1 MPLSDIKIRN
11 AKPKEKPYKLA
22 DGGGLFVLVKPTGSK
37 LWQLKYRYLGKEK
50 IFSAGPYPLV
60 GAAEARA
67 IRDNVKKL
75 LANGTDP
82 TQHRRVTK
90 QLKMEACENTFEAV
104 ARRWLSIKKIED
116 SHEARSL
123 RRLELHAFPRIGLRP
138 IGEIKTLELANCLEA
153 IEKEGINETAHRIKQ
168 LIQQT
173 FRYAVRKGLIEHNP
187 AGDLRDIIGH
197 EPVTSRACIPPAELP
212 QLLRDMETY
221 KGDRLTKAAM
231 RLLLLCFTQAHEG
244 RDAEKNLK
252 AFISEHGSARF
263 EAAWKDGADNAPID
277 RKTIQRAGFKRMT
290 DAETWEYFILP
301 SVFEKEVIGSLNK
314 SLVKLYLAQ
323 RGLIVR
329 DAGGK
334 FTVSIRVPGVGQ
346 TRLYHV
352 PASILDG
359 EGDHADA

>member
-1 MPLSDIKIRN
+1 MRVVQKF
-11 AKPKEKPYKLA
+11 A
-22 DGGGLFVLVKPTGSK
+22 LV
-37 LWQLKYRYLGKEK
+37 
-50 IFSAGPYPLV
+50 AAV
-60 GAAEARA
+60 G
-67 IRDNVKKL
+67 
-75 LANGTDP
+75 
-82 TQHRRVTK
+82 
-90 QLKMEACENTFEAV
+90 
-104 ARRWLSIKKIED
+104 
-116 SHEARSL
+116 
-123 RRLELHAFPRIGLRP
+123 
-138 IGEIKTLELANCLEA
+138 ELAIISGILPWPVGEA
-153 IEKEGINETAHRIKQ
+153 EKAC
-168 LIQQT
+168 
-173 FRYAVRKGLIEHNP
+173 VRLF
-187 AGDLRDIIGH
+187 GDWL
-197 EPVTSRACIPPAELP
+197 
-212 QLLRDMETY
+212 
-221 KGDRLTKAAM
+221 AA
-231 RLLLLCFTQAHEG
+231 RGGTQAHEG

-352 PASILDG
+352 PSSILDG